1 MSFLGS
7 ILLTGTFIDLQPSD
21 ISSMLGYVEQLLID
35 LKPLL
40 IPVIAIGLGI
50 FIFWAVV
57 SALK

>member
-7 ILLTGTFIDLQPSD
+7 ILLTGTFIDLEPSD

>member
-1 MSFLGS
+1 MSLLGS
-7 ILLTGTFIDLQPSD
+7 ILLTGTFVDLEPAD
-21 ISSMLGYVEQLLID
+21 ISSMLGYVQQLLTD

>member
-1 MSFLGS
+1 MSLLGS
-7 ILLTGTFIDLQPSD
+7 ILLTGTFIDLQPAD
-21 ISSMLGYVEQLLID
+21 ISSMLGYVEQLLLD

-40 IPVIAIGLGI
+40 MPVIAIGLGI

>member
-1 MSFLGS
+1 MNFLGS
-7 ILLTGTFIDLQPSD
+7 ILLTGTFVDLQPAD
-21 ISSMLGYVEQLLID
+21 ITSMLGYVQQLLTD